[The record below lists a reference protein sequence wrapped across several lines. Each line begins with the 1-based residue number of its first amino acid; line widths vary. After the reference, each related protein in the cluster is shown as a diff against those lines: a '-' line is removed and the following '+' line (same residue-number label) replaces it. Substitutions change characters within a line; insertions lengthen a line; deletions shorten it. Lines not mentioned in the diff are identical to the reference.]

1 MNTTYNITLLLL
13 AFFFSFAALAQ
24 ENDMESAAALFNS
37 YSYADAVKEYEQ
49 IASRGHKSAELYSK
63 LGDAYYNIGELEK
76 AGQWY
81 EELFSLNQEVDAEYF
96 YRYAQTLKA
105 AGDYNKANKILDVF
119 SQKADNDIRAKHYL
133 ENKDYLIVIH
143 KNSGRYAISK
153 TDINSA
159 YSDYGPAY
167 FEDYIV
173 FATSRDTTGLIRRVD
188 GWTNHSFTELYQAR
202 IKGDSLSPP
211 EKFSKRIATRVHES
225 TPVFTK
231 DGKTMYFTRN
241 NYHEGKIKKDS
252 TGRILLKIYRATLKD
267 GAWTDITELPFNS
280 NEYSIAHPA
289 LSADGEILYFASDM
303 PGSYGEADIF
313 SVRIDP
319 DGTFGIPQNLGSG
332 VNTQGRESFPFVDRD
347 NHLYF
352 ASDGHP
358 GLGGLDIYVSKP
370 EKGEYVKAFNVGE
383 PINSNRDDFAFII
396 DGATKTGYFSSN
408 RGGGLGYDD
417 IYGFSEIREI
427 EFDCTQ
433 LLAGSITEESTGKA
447 LPDARVSLFDNER
460 NLLKTTVSGT
470 DGTYRFTGVECGK
483 AYIVK
488 SEKSLYTTG
497 ETSITMPQRS
507 GETILPLTQT
517 KLQSVYKLGTDLA
530 KAFKIEQI
538 YFDLAK
544 YNIRPDAAHELD
556 KIVKFMTENPT
567 VRIDVRTHTDCRAS
581 DKYNKTLSE
590 NRAKSVIAYIVR
602 SGIPSSRITGR
613 GYGET
618 RLVNKC
624 EDGVRCTEEEH
635 QQNRRSEFII
645 VAM

>member
-13 AFFFSFAALAQ
+13 AFFFSFAAPAQ

-37 YSYADAVKEYEQ
+37 YSYADAIKEYEQ

-63 LGDAYYNIGELEK
+63 LGDAYYYTGELEK

-81 EELFSLNQEVDAEYF
+81 EELFSLNQEMDAEYF
-96 YRYAQTLKA
+96 YRYAQTVKA

-133 ENKDYLIVIH
+133 ENKDYLSVIH

-188 GWTNHSFTELYQAR
+188 GWTNHSFTELYRAK
-202 IKGDSLSPP
+202 IKGDSLSGP

-267 GAWTDITELPFNS
+267 GAWTDVKELPFNS

-313 SVRIDP
+313 SVRIHP

-447 LPDARVSLFDNER
+447 LPDARVSLFDSER

-517 KLQSVYKLGTDLA
+517 KQQSVYKLGTDLA

-544 YNIRPDAAHELD
+544 YNIRPDAALELD

-581 DKYNKTLSE
+581 DKYNKALSE

-602 SGIPSSRITGR
+602 SGIASSRITGR

>member
-1 MNTTYNITLLLL
+1 M
-13 AFFFSFAALAQ
+13 
-24 ENDMESAAALFNS
+24 
-37 YSYADAVKEYEQ
+37 
-49 IASRGHKSAELYSK
+49 
-63 LGDAYYNIGELEK
+63 
-76 AGQWY
+76 
-81 EELFSLNQEVDAEYF
+81 
-96 YRYAQTLKA
+96 
-105 AGDYNKANKILDVF
+105 
-119 SQKADNDIRAKHYL
+119 
-133 ENKDYLIVIH
+133 
-143 KNSGRYAISK
+143 
-153 TDINSA
+153 
-159 YSDYGPAY
+159 
-167 FEDYIV
+167 
-173 FATSRDTTGLIRRVD
+173 D

-517 KLQSVYKLGTDLA
+517 KLQSVYKL
-530 KAFKIEQI
+530 
-538 YFDLAK
+538 
-544 YNIRPDAAHELD
+544 
-556 KIVKFMTENPT
+556 
-567 VRIDVRTHTDCRAS
+567 
-581 DKYNKTLSE
+581 
-590 NRAKSVIAYIVR
+590 
-602 SGIPSSRITGR
+602 
-613 GYGET
+613 
-618 RLVNKC
+618 
-624 EDGVRCTEEEH
+624 
-635 QQNRRSEFII
+635 
-645 VAM
+645 